1 MSVHGGLPWAIV
13 GHRVTTTDLADAVP
27 AAGAVQRFV
36 PWTAA
41 VREGIAGFGF
51 ECERP
56 QLFTGSVGT
65 RSADGV
71 DLVTLSGAGHA
82 ADRDAGEI
90 AVADTGC
97 YVLSLQLAG
106 GSRVTQDGR
115 TAVLGP
121 GRYALYDA
129 SRPVRV
135 VAADGYRALCVRFG
149 HERVEPR
156 GGEPLTGITATAF
169 DYRAGLAATVW
180 DTVISLNRNL
190 PALGPHGALAMRGA
204 MDLVGVLLRTAA
216 GAEPQPR
223 CDLLDRIKAHV
234 DAHLGDPDLSP
245 AGIAAA
251 HYVSPRHLHNLFAGT
266 GTSAAAWIRSRRVEM
281 CRRDLADPS
290 AAAVPAA
297 AIGARWGFRGPSH
310 FGQVFKRATG
320 LTPAASRDRAT
331 AQPPAQPA
339 AQPAASSSSSCS

>member
-13 GHRVTTTDLADAVP
+13 GHRVMTTDLAAAVP
-27 AAGAVQRFV
+27 AIGAEQRFV

-56 QLFTGSVGT
+56 HVFTGSVGT

-71 DLVTLSGAGHA
+71 DLVTLAGAGHA

-90 AVADTGC
+90 AAADTGC
-97 YVLSLQLAG
+97 YVLGLQLAG
-106 GSRVTQDGR
+106 GARITQDGR

-135 VAADGYRALCVRFG
+135 EAGDGYRALCVRFA
-149 HERVEPR
+149 HDRVEPR
-156 GGEPLTGITATAF
+156 GGESLAGITGTAF
-169 DYRAGLAATVW
+169 DYRPGLPATVW

-190 PALGPHGALAMRGA
+190 PTLGAHGPLAMRGV
-204 MDLVGVLLRTAA
+204 MDLIGVLLRSAA

-223 CDLLDRIKAHV
+223 CDLLDRIKAYA
-234 DAHLGDPDLSP
+234 DARLGDPDLSP

-251 HYVSPRHLHNLFAGT
+251 HYVSARHLHNLFAGT
-266 GTSAAAWIRSRRVEM
+266 GTSAASWIRSRRVEM
-281 CRRDLADPS
+281 CRRDLADP
-290 AAAVPAA
+290 AAAAMPAA

-310 FGQVFKRATG
+310 FGQVFKRETG
-320 LTPAASRDRAT
+320 LTPAAYRERA
-331 AQPPAQPA
+331 A
-339 AQPAASSSSSCS
+339 AQPAVSSSSSCS